1 MERSALI
8 TLFIGVLMV
17 VTGSLNT
24 LAAKWADNISV
35 AGRKF
40 DHPYFQATCM
50 FFGEFSCLV
59 TFFIVYYVKRFNWRK
74 RRQQANEGPVYDF
87 DAEDDEEPQISRF
100 NPFIF
105 LPPACCDVLSTSL
118 QYIGLNLTT
127 ASSYQMLRGAI
138 IIFTGLLS
146 VAFLRM
152 RLQGFKWL
160 GMILVTFGLVIVGLC
175 DIYESGPGSDI
186 YAVITG
192 KLHRFELFVCFS
204 GDLLIIMAQII
215 GAVQMVTEQMFLER
229 YDVPPLL
236 AVGLEGLFGMV
247 ILSFLMIPMYWIRV
261 PEAFSTDPEHRM
273 ENVIDAFKEIGENP
287 MIAVALMGTIVSI
300 AFFNF
305 AGVSVTKV
313 IENIWPIV
321 VLISAIVR
329 NISNGFGLSSYISDL
344 DFVDSTFPR
353 EIYSSAVAWICIL
366 NSRHNDLL
374 FGPRFRRDVL
384 PKISYQPAALCC
396 VNFCGLSANEHDEEQ
411 LIVEPEDEENN

>member
-24 LAAKWADNISV
+24 LAAKWADNIS
-35 AGRKF
+35 
-40 DHPYFQATCM
+40 HPYFQATCM

-160 GMILVTFGLVIVGLC
+160 GMILVTFGLVVVGLC

-192 KLHRFELFVCFS
+192 KLHLFELFVRFS

-236 AVGLEGLFGMV
+236 AVGLEGLFGMI

-305 AGVSVTKV
+305 AGVSRLSATSRMVLDSVRTLV
-313 IENIWPIV
+313 IWILSIPLFHEKFIPLQLLGFAF
-321 VLISAIVR
+321 LIL
-329 NISNGFGLSSYISDL
+329 GMF
-344 DFVDSTFPR
+344 
-353 EIYSSAVAWICIL
+353 IY
-366 NSRHNDLL
+366 NDLL

>member
-59 TFFIVYYVKRFNWRK
+59 TFFIVYYFKRFNWRK

-192 KLHRFELFVCFS
+192 
-204 GDLLIIMAQII
+204 DLLIIMAQII

-305 AGVSVTKV
+305 AGVSVTKRLSATSRMVLDSVRTLV
-313 IENIWPIV
+313 IWILSIPLFHEKFIPLQLLGFAF
-321 VLISAIVR
+321 LIL
-329 NISNGFGLSSYISDL
+329 GMF
-344 DFVDSTFPR
+344 
-353 EIYSSAVAWICIL
+353 IY
-366 NSRHNDLL
+366 NDLL

>member
-160 GMILVTFGLVIVGLC
+160 GMILVTFGLVVVGLC

-186 YAVITG
+186 YAVIT
-192 KLHRFELFVCFS
+192 

-236 AVGLEGLFGMV
+236 AVGLEGLFGMI

-305 AGVSVTKV
+305 AGVSVTKRLSATSRMVLDSVRTLV
-313 IENIWPIV
+313 IWILSIPLFHEKFIPLQLLGFAF
-321 VLISAIVR
+321 LIL
-329 NISNGFGLSSYISDL
+329 GMF
-344 DFVDSTFPR
+344 
-353 EIYSSAVAWICIL
+353 IY
-366 NSRHNDLL
+366 NDLL